1 MRLNVVFLEGLQ
13 PQNVLIMFLFSIKHS
28 YLLTAKITQDVNNSL
43 WFLHGMIMAST
54 RLVQYV
60 YVTSLFCKQNLQEIS
75 IIVILIFCLNSLTEC
90 PKLALIYY
98 QFWVSLLLKRLFLL
112 KKFILKLITN
122 LFKAWFSTWKKKL
135 LIVTS
140 CRCPD

>member
-60 YVTSLFCKQNLQEIS
+60 YVFCKQNLQEIS
-75 IIVILIFCLNSLTEC
+75 IIVILIFCLNSLTEY

>member
-13 PQNVLIMFLFSIKHS
+13 PQNVLIMFLFPIKHS

-60 YVTSLFCKQNLQEIS
+60 YVFCKQNLQEIS
-75 IIVILIFCLNSLTEC
+75 IIVILIFCLNSLTEY

>member
-13 PQNVLIMFLFSIKHS
+13 PQNVLIMFLFPIKHS

-60 YVTSLFCKQNLQEIS
+60 YVFCKQNLQEIS

-135 LIVTS
+135 LVVIS
-140 CRCPD
+140 CRCLD

>member
-13 PQNVLIMFLFSIKHS
+13 PQNVLIMFLFPIKHS

-60 YVTSLFCKQNLQEIS
+60 YVFCKQNLQEIS